1 MKRLIRAEDFDIV
14 EDRMVLGGR
23 LLEGNSIV
31 FSSVEKRVS
40 LELIVFGFAIVLC
53 VIVAYLSASLGA
65 AIAFVML
72 AGLLSLGAWREIR
85 RPYVLVM
92 EIYQIGIFEVRG
104 FMQDEA
110 AFVAGLLDDFRR
122 GNRSAPG
129 RRAGFLSGTSGW

>member
-1 MKRLIRAEDFDIV
+1 MKQHIRAEDFDIV

-23 LLEGNSIV
+23 LLDGNSIV
-31 FSSVEKRVS
+31 FSRVEKRVS
-40 LELIVFGFAIVLC
+40 LELIVLGFAIVLC

-104 FMQDEA
+104 FTQDVTTV
-110 AFVAGLLDDFRR
+110 VAGFLDDLRR
-122 GNRSAPG
+122 GNSSAPG
-129 RRAGFLSGTSGW
+129 RRAGFSSGSSGW